1 MGIVDLTNHKAYKW
15 MKDVIKKNMIEEAGA
30 WGWMHD
36 FGEYTPFDAYPVG
49 NNGDPFRNHNDYPKQ
64 WALVV
69 KEAIKESGVAHADQI
84 IPFMR
89 SGATDSPHHTRL
101 FWMGD

>member
-1 MGIVDLTNHKAYKW
+1 MGIVDLTNPKAYKW

-49 NNGDPFRNHNDYPKQ
+49 YNGDPF
-64 WALVV
+64 
-69 KEAIKESGVAHADQI
+69 
-84 IPFMR
+84 
-89 SGATDSPHHTRL
+89 
-101 FWMGD
+101 